1 MTEERGRRVL
11 DAAGELLLAHGYR
24 KVTVADVAERAAVGK
39 GTVYLHWPSKAELFA
54 SVLVRE
60 GVDLGRE
67 FVTSLRRDP
76 REVLLHRSM
85 RSSFLLVMRR
95 PLAKALYTGDT
106 ALLGALVSDTK
117 TGLAM
122 RRGQAGYDARHLAL
136 MHHHGLLAD
145 DPADDPEL
153 GYRLD
158 ATVWGFFALD
168 AITDVPLDLDGRAD
182 ALATTVR
189 RAFEPADLPGPDAL
203 AVAATEIADLY
214 DARLSVLSGV
224 LPDPEEP

>member
-1 MTEERGRRVL
+1 MTDERGRRVL

-67 FVTSLRRDP
+67 YVAGLRRDP
-76 REVLLHRSM
+76 GEALLHRSM

-106 ALLGALVSDTK
+106 ARLGALITDTK

-122 RRGQAGYDARHLAL
+122 TRGQAGYDARHLAL
-136 MHHHGLLAD
+136 MHRHGLLAD
-145 DPADDPEL
+145 DPADDPQL

-158 ATVWGFFALD
+158 ATVWGFFTLD
-168 AITDVPLDLDGRAD
+168 EIADVPLDLEGRAD

-203 AVAATEIADLY
+203 AVAAAELADLY
-214 DARLSVLSGV
+214 DTRLSALSGL